1 MTGGEPGRRPEPPAL
16 LRGWEELRTGK
27 QIAISAP
34 IFLALFFVLNQF
46 PFNQPL
52 TRSVAYAIIEA
63 PFFVAIAIWATHAE
77 RAKRR
82 AASGAPEDPQPE
94 AAAEDDDWLDE

>member
-1 MTGGEPGRRPEPPAL
+1 MAARSEPPAL
-16 LRGWEELRTGK
+16 LRRWEELTTGK

-34 IFLALFFVLNQF
+34 VFLVIFFALNQF
-46 PFNQPL
+46 LFNQPL
-52 TRSVAYAIIEA
+52 ARSVAYAIIEA

-82 AASGAPEDPQPE
+82 GPAAHADEP
-94 AAAEDDDWLDE
+94 EDDDWLDE

>member
-1 MTGGEPGRRPEPPAL
+1 MAARSEPPAL
-16 LRGWEELRTGK
+16 LRRWEDLTTGK
-27 QIAISAP
+27 QIAISVP
-34 IFLALFFVLNQF
+34 VFLVIFFVLNQF

-52 TRSVAYAIIEA
+52 ARSVAYAIIEA

-82 AASGAPEDPQPE
+82 APADQTNEP
-94 AAAEDDDWLDE
+94 EDDDWLDE

>member
-1 MTGGEPGRRPEPPAL
+1 VRRRLGDVAARSEPPAL
-16 LRGWEELRTGK
+16 LRRWEELSTGK

-34 IFLALFFVLNQF
+34 IFLVVFFVLNQF

-52 TRSVAYAIIEA
+52 ARSVAYAIIEA

-82 AASGAPEDPQPE
+82 SAE
-94 AAAEDDDWLDE
+94 ARDEPEDDDWLDE

>member
-1 MTGGEPGRRPEPPAL
+1 MAARSEPPAL
-16 LRGWEELRTGK
+16 LRRWEDLTTGK

-34 IFLALFFVLNQF
+34 IFLVIFFVLNQF

-52 TRSVAYAIIEA
+52 ARSVAYAIIEA

-77 RAKRR
+77 RAKR
-82 AASGAPEDPQPE
+82 G
-94 AAAEDDDWLDE
+94 AAADQRDEPEDDDWLDE